1 MQGTFLP
8 AAKAADLDS
17 MGCHTELLEAGQEI
31 RRGIADLK
39 SRNETPQGRLHRRS
53 LERKTSI
60 SQAERRMFDFDR
72 IVRVRPISAC
82 LVISRLRTSE
92 FKVVTR
98 KANIGALQH
107 PAQGWVFAA
116 WSDVSLCHSSP

>member
-17 MGCHTELLEAGQEI
+17 MGRHTELLEAGQEI

-72 IVRVRPISAC
+72 IVRVRPISIC
-82 LVISRLRTSE
+82 LVISRTSE
-92 FKVVTR
+92 FKVVMR
-98 KANIGALQH
+98 KVNDGALQH
-107 PAQGWVFAA
+107 PAQGWVPAA
-116 WSDVSLCHSSP
+116 

>member
-8 AAKAADLDS
+8 AARAADLDS
-17 MGCHTELLEAGQEI
+17 MGRHTELLEAGQEI

-53 LERKTSI
+53 LERRTSI

-72 IVRVRPISAC
+72 IVRVRSISLC
-82 LVISRLRTSE
+82 PVISPLHIPRGRCCCAKGE
-92 FKVVTR
+92 
-98 KANIGALQH
+98 
-107 PAQGWVFAA
+107 
-116 WSDVSLCHSSP
+116 